1 MIVALIRPRNV
12 RRMQKQTTLKEVTSC
27 VGIGLHSGRRVELT
41 LKPAPADHGIVF
53 RRVDLPAIAAGPDRD
68 IPATVEHLSHINHAT
83 CLARDNVRIET
94 VEHLLAAFRSL
105 GVDNVIVELD
115 GAEVP
120 IMDGS
125 AAAFIY
131 LIHEAGIR
139 KLTTA
144 RSVIKLTSPISVTD
158 GGRSVTAYPS
168 DRLKLSYTINFA
180 HPLLRHQEY
189 STEIDE
195 TSFVEEI
202 APARTFGFLKDVELM
217 RQSGLAL
224 GGSLDNAV
232 VLGETGVL
240 NNPLRFPDEFVRHK
254 VLDLLGDL
262 VLLGKPLH
270 AHVVAMR
277 AGHELHTRLVQAI
290 LGTPDNWELVTEP
303 TPTPIA
309 TKVAQPLLA
318 RTSR

>member
-1 MIVALIRPRNV
+1 
-12 RRMQKQTTLKEVTSC
+12 MQKQTTLKEITSC

-41 LKPAPADHGIVF
+41 LTPAPADSGIVF
-53 RRVDLPAIAAGPDRD
+53 RRLDVPDMPDMPDVMDVMDVMD

-83 CLARDNVRIET
+83 CLARGNVRIET
-94 VEHLLAAFRSL
+94 VEHLLAAFCAL

-125 AAAFIY
+125 AAPFIY

-139 KLTTA
+139 KLTTP
-144 RSVIKLTSPISVTD
+144 RSVIKLRSPISVTD
-158 GGRSVTAYPS
+158 GARSVAAYPS
-168 DRLKLSYTINFA
+168 DGLKLSYTINFA

-240 NNPLRFPDEFVRHK
+240 NNPLRYPDEFVRHK

-262 VLLGKPLH
+262 VLLGKPLQ

-277 AGHELHTRLVQAI
+277 AGHELHTRLVKAI
-290 LGTPDNWELVTEP
+290 LDTPDNWELVTEP
-303 TPTPIA
+303 AKPPIA
-309 TKVAQPLLA
+309 PEVAQPLLA

>member
-1 MIVALIRPRNV
+1 MRPQNV
-12 RRMQKQTTLKEVTSC
+12 RRMQKQTTLKEITSC

-41 LKPAPADHGIVF
+41 LKPAPADSGIVF
-53 RRVDLPAIAAGPDRD
+53 RRLDLLIPDRD

-83 CLARDNVRIET
+83 CLARDGVRIET
-94 VEHLLAAFRSL
+94 VEHLLGAFRAL
-105 GVDNVIVELD
+105 GIDNVIVELD

-139 KLTTA
+139 KLTTP
-144 RSVIKLTSPISVTD
+144 RSVIKLRSPISVTD
-158 GGRSVTAYPS
+158 GGRSVAAYPS

-195 TSFVEEI
+195 TTFVEEI

-217 RQSGLAL
+217 RQRGLAL

-262 VLLGKPLH
+262 VLLGKPLQ

-277 AGHELHTRLVQAI
+277 AGHELHTRLVKAI
-290 LGTPDNWELVTEP
+290 LETPDSWELVTEP
-303 TPTPIA
+303 TPTPVA
-309 TKVAQPLLA
+309 PNVAQPLLA